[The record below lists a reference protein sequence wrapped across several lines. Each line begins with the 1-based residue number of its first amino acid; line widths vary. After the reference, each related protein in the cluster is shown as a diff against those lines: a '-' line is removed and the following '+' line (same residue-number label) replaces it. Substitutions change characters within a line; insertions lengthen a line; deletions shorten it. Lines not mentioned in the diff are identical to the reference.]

1 MLALQHNHQK
11 GTHLVVTVA
20 VRARSPIDQAA
31 LAALVDSLPGLHLVP
46 PHAAPPPHVL
56 VWDPGSET
64 DATLPDHAGRT
75 AVLVLVGNLEPASL
89 PPDVAGF
96 FSKEEPPVALG
107 TAIRRISRGE
117 QYLSSKLALAWFDQ
131 RRQAGSSN
139 NVLQTLT
146 PRERETLAL
155 LTKGLSN
162 KEIAARL
169 SLSVRTVEGHLNRL
183 YDKLDVHTR
192 TEAALFAVEHGLP

>member
-1 MLALQHNHQK
+1 
-11 GTHLVVTVA
+11 
-20 VRARSPIDQAA
+20 
-31 LAALVDSLPGLHLVP
+31 
-46 PHAAPPPHVL
+46 
-56 VWDPGSET
+56 
-64 DATLPDHAGRT
+64 
-75 AVLVLVGNLEPASL
+75 
-89 PPDVAGF
+89 
-96 FSKEEPPVALG
+96 
-107 TAIRRISRGE
+107 
-117 QYLSSKLALAWFDQ
+117 LALAWFDQ